1 MVRRTLDEGKNSEPL
16 SDNIVTRDLRLV
28 LSFIGADKMKLSYS
42 YTHLV
47 LAEGGA
53 RVSLSREVTDRPERE
68 REEGGSKIHETMFA
82 GVNRIAA
89 S

>member
-1 MVRRTLDEGKNSEPL
+1 MGRSVVAMGRRKLDDGKKASL
-16 SDNIVTRDLRLV
+16 SPTIKSTRDLRLV
-28 LSFIGADKMKLSYS
+28 LSFIGADIMKLSYS

-68 REEGGSKIHETMFA
+68 REEGGNEIHEYD
-82 GVNRIAA
+82 VCR
-89 S
+89 